1 MTPQE
6 QEAFNKGRLQG
17 LKEMDE
23 AVSDTFNVA
32 QFANEKILKLRQEYS
47 AK

>member
-23 AVSDTFNVA
+23 VWVMCQQQLIPDGTYM
-32 QFANEKILKLRQEYS
+32 LKLRSEYRQE
-47 AK
+47 